1 MDILYTCCAGL
12 DVHKDNVVACVR
24 RLRPRQR
31 SPDLQTR
38 TFGTHT
44 SALLQLADWLTAEGV
59 THVAMESTGVYWR
72 PIWNLLEGRFA
83 LMLVNAQHM
92 KQVPGRKTDVKDS
105 AWIAQLLQHGLL
117 RASFVP
123 PTAQRQLRELTRQRR
138 QLIHTRC
145 DVTKRVQKVLED
157 GNIKLSSVATDVLG
171 GSGWAMIEALI
182 GGERDAEAMAESAR
196 GRLRAKI
203 PALREALHGR
213 VTEHHRFLLRGL
225 LDQVTQLNGQIERL
239 SARID
244 EVLPSGYRD
253 ARTRLATIPGFGE
266 HVAECVL
273 AEVGADMSVFPTAAH
288 LASWAGMCPGQRQSA
303 GKHGS
308 GRTRHGNMWLR
319 TVLVQAAW
327 AASHTKNT
335 YLSAQFHRLVGRRGK
350 KRALVAV
357 AHTQLV
363 IVYHLL
369 KSGTEYRELG
379 SDYFDRLD
387 AERATRKLVHR
398 LEQLG
403 HTVTLTAP
411 MA

>member
-12 DVHKDNVVACVR
+12 DVHKGNVVACVR
-24 RLRPRQR
+24 RLQPRQR

-38 TFGTHT
+38 TFDTHT
-44 SALLQLADWLTAEGV
+44 AALLRLSDWLTAEGV

-72 PIWNLLEGRFA
+72 PIWNLLEGRFT
-83 LMLVNAQHM
+83 LMLVNAQHI

-138 QLIHTRC
+138 QLTHARC
-145 DVTKRVQKVLED
+145 DVSNRVQKVLED
-157 GNIKLSSVATDVLG
+157 ANIKLSGVATDILG
-171 GSGWAMIEALI
+171 QSGWDMIEALI
-182 GGERDAEAMAESAR
+182 GGQEDATAMAELAR

-213 VTEHHRFLLRGL
+213 VTEHHRFLLRSL
-225 LDQVTQLNGQIERL
+225 LDQVTQLDTQVERL
-239 SARID
+239 SARI
-244 EVLPSGYRD
+244 EQVLPADYRD
-253 ARTRLATIPGFGE
+253 ARTRLATIPGFGS
-266 HVAECVL
+266 HIAECVL
-273 AEVGADMSVFPTAAH
+273 AEVGTNMGVFPSAGH

-308 GRTRHGNMWLR
+308 GRTRHGNAWLR
-319 TVLVQAAW
+319 TILVQAAW

-369 KSGTEYRELG
+369 KSGTTYRELG
-379 SDYFDRLD
+379 ASYFDQLD
-387 AERATRKLVHR
+387 AQRATKKLVTR

-403 HTVTLTAP
+403 HTVTLTATTS
-411 MA
+411 

>member
-12 DVHKDNVVACVR
+12 DVHKDDVVVCVR

-38 TFGTHT
+38 TFDTHT
-44 SALLQLADWLTAEGV
+44 SALMQLADWLTAEGV

-92 KQVPGRKTDVKDS
+92 RQVPGRKTDVKDS

-182 GGERDAEAMAESAR
+182 GGESDAEAMAELAR

-308 GRTRHGNMWLR
+308 GRTRHGNTWLR

-411 MA
+411 TA

>member
-1 MDILYTCCAGL
+1 MDILHPCCAGL
-12 DVHKDNVVACVR
+12 DVHKGTVVATVR

-31 SPDLQTR
+31 GPDLQTR
-38 TFGTHT
+38 TFDTHT
-44 SALLQLADWLTAEGV
+44 AALLLLADWLAAEGV

-83 LMLVNAQHM
+83 LMLVNAQHI

-123 PTAQRQLRELTRQRR
+123 PTPQRQLRELTRQRR
-138 QLIHTRC
+138 QLTHARC
-145 DVTKRVQKVLED
+145 DVANRVQKVLED
-157 GNIKLSSVATDVLG
+157 ANIKLAGVTTDVLG
-171 GSGWAMIEALI
+171 QSGWDMIEALI
-182 GGERDAEAMAESAR
+182 AGEQDVGAMADLAR
-196 GRLRAKI
+196 GRLRVKI
-203 PALREALHGR
+203 PALREALQGR
-213 VTEHHRFLLRGL
+213 VTDHHRFLLRAL
-225 LDQVTQLNGQIERL
+225 LDQVTQLNAQIERL
-239 SARID
+239 TARIE
-244 EVLPSGYRD
+244 EVLPADYRD
-253 ARTRLATIPGFGE
+253 ARTRLATIPGFGA

-273 AEVGADMSVFPTAAH
+273 AEVGTDMGIFPSAAH

-303 GKHGS
+303 GKHGT
-308 GRTRHGNMWLR
+308 GRTRHGNAWLR

-327 AASHTKNT
+327 AASHTKGT
-335 YLSAQFHRLVGRRGK
+335 YLAAQFHRLVGRRGK

-363 IVYHLL
+363 VVYHLL
-369 KSGTEYRELG
+369 KSGTTYRELG

-387 AERATRKLVHR
+387 ADRATRKLVHR

-403 HTVTLTAP
+403 HTVTLTAATP
-411 MA
+411 

>member
-1 MDILYTCCAGL
+1 MDILDTCCAGL
-12 DVHKDNVVACVR
+12 DVHKGNVVACVR
-24 RLRPRQR
+24 RLQPRQR

-38 TFGTHT
+38 TFDTHT
-44 SALLQLADWLTAEGV
+44 AALLRLADWLTAEGV

-83 LMLVNAQHM
+83 LMLVNAQHI

-138 QLIHTRC
+138 QLTHTRC
-145 DVTKRVQKVLED
+145 DVSNRVQKVLED
-157 GNIKLSSVATDVLG
+157 ANIKLSGVATDVLG
-171 GSGWAMIEALI
+171 QSGWDMLEALI
-182 GGERDAEAMAESAR
+182 GGEQDATAMAELAR

-203 PALREALHGR
+203 PALREALQGR
-213 VTEHHRFLLRGL
+213 VTEHHRFLLRAL
-225 LDQVTQLNGQIERL
+225 LDQVTQLDTQVEKLSTRIEQ
-239 SARID
+239 
-244 EVLPSGYRD
+244 VLPADYRD
-253 ARTRLATIPGFGE
+253 ARTRLSTIPGFGS

-273 AEVGADMSVFPTAAH
+273 AEVGTDMGVFPSAAH

-308 GRTRHGNMWLR
+308 GRTRHGNAWLR
-319 TVLVQAAW
+319 TVPVQAAW

-335 YLSAQFHRLVGRRGK
+335 YLSSQFHRLVGRRGK

-369 KSGTEYRELG
+369 KSGTTYRELG

-387 AERATRKLVHR
+387 ADRATRKLVRR

-403 HTVTLTAP
+403 HTVTLTATTP
-411 MA
+411 